1 MPEVFEDDIINCLA
15 VLKKGGI
22 ILYPTDTVWGI
33 GCDATNAHAV
43 QKVFDIKKREQS
55 SALIVLL
62 ADKKDILKYVAA
74 PDLQV
79 FDFLYEQTRPTTIVF
94 ENAIG
99 LPDNLVARDGSIAI
113 RVVKDPFCIHLIK
126 RFRKPLV
133 STSANLHGEETPA
146 LFKNI
151 SLEVQQRVEYIVKW
165 KKESEEKTQPSQ
177 IVKWNKNGTTTIIR
191 S

>member
-43 QKVFDIKKREQS
+43 QKVFEIKKREQS

>member
-15 VLKKGGI
+15 VLKKGGT

-43 QKVFDIKKREQS
+43 QKVFDIKKRDQS
-55 SALIVLL
+55 NALIVLL

-79 FDFLYEQTRPTTIVF
+79 FDFLDEQTRPTTIVF

-99 LPDNLVARDGSIAI
+99 LPDNLVAEDGSIAI
-113 RVVKDPFCIHLIK
+113 RIIKDAFCIHLIR
-126 RFRKPLV
+126 RFHKPLV
-133 STSANLHGEETPA
+133 STSANVHGEETPS

-151 SLEVQQRVEYIVKW
+151 SIQVQQSVDYVVQW
-165 KKESEEKTQPSQ
+165 KRDSEEKAQPSQ
-177 IVKWNKNGTTTIIR
+177 IAKWNKNGTTTIIR

>member
-1 MPEVFEDDIINCLA
+1 VPEVFEDDIINCLA